1 MMMHQALLAPP
12 LFLGRVAKRLK
23 GPNSA
28 KVMVIFASAL
38 VISFVGLLLADSQV
52 EHINLNV
59 GRETKEKF
67 QVEGCWSLA
76 IVAYLAFVSVVSVM
90 RTQVISI
97 M

>member
-1 MMMHQALLAPP
+1 
-12 LFLGRVAKRLK
+12 
-23 GPNSA
+23 
-28 KVMVIFASAL
+28 MVTLASAL

-59 GRETKEKF
+59 GGETKEKF
-67 QVEGCWSLA
+67 QVEGCWALA